1 MNPKPRRPCRSFDAD
16 HGALQME
23 PGAAPLD
30 EQTGVFALHGA
41 FGPVGAHGRQP
52 QQRVERDTAQ
62 RPRMG
67 TDAQI
72 PLREEGLHGQQQR
85 WHAEH
90 GKHHQV
96 DLGGGEPHQ
105 ASGRAHQF
113 GDHTDALAPQLGEQP
128 EVVQAVAARRH
139 V

>member
-1 MNPKPRRPCRSFDAD
+1 MGQIGCQEPGSEPKAQETLHAFDAD
-16 HGALQME
+16 HGALQMQ
-23 PGAAPLD
+23 PGAGPLD
-30 EQTGVFALHGA
+30 EQTLVFAVHGA

-67 TDAQI
+67 PDAQI

-90 GKHHQV
+90 GQHHQEG
-96 DLGGGEPHQ
+96 LGGSEPHQ

-113 GDHTDALAPQLGEQP
+113 GDHTDALAPQLWEQP
-128 EVVQAVAARRH
+128 
-139 V
+139 